1 MASAASPIH
10 SDEQALISELSQTV
24 LSQAAPEE
32 LVVFDETA
40 EEYFAD
46 PDATLR
52 PKGRDEPVGFG
63 LDLALLTPYVLAVAT
78 PVIQLIVGL
87 VSDAVHSDSRSVLAP
102 MVRRLLRIPDPAAPV
117 AHAETATAAAS
128 DTAPL
133 SLTADQAR
141 RIHDVA
147 LERGRSLG
155 LPDDRARM
163 LADAV
168 VGGLVV
174 AG

>member
-1 MASAASPIH
+1 MATSSEPIRPA
-10 SDEQALISELSQTV
+10 DQELISELTQAV
-24 LSQAAPEE
+24 LSRAAPEE

-46 PDATLR
+46 PEATLR
-52 PKGRDEPVGFG
+52 PRGRDEPVGFG
-63 LDLALLTPYVLAVAT
+63 LDIALLTPYVLAVAT
-78 PVIQLIVGL
+78 PVIQLMVGL
-87 VSDAVHSDSRSVLAP
+87 VSDAVHTDSRSVLAP
-102 MVRRLLRIPDPAAPV
+102 LVRRLLRIPGTAVPAAP
-117 AHAETATAAAS
+117 EGPATGTSS

-133 SLTADQAR
+133 CLTTHQAR
-141 RIHDVA
+141 RIRDVA

-155 LPDDRARM
+155 LPDDRAAM

-174 AG
+174 GG